1 MTISLIN
8 FISNLFIL
16 TVISVESYGD
26 RLNPGEELGDGYGI
40 NSPNGKYQAGLFQG
54 FFFVANT
61 VPGTNKWVKDSTP
74 IYQSRFVSK
83 GSRLVMQKDCNLVVY
98 ASSGNAVWSTR
109 TAYDQLYDDCR
120 TSFDQYCNRLYRSHI
135 IYAKENGCTLWM

>member
-26 RLNPGEELGDGYGI
+26 RLNPGEELRDGYAI

-98 ASSGNAVWSTR
+98 TTNGGAIWSTR
-109 TAYDQLYDDCR
+109 TDWSRLTGDCFI
-120 TSFDQYCNRLYRSHI
+120 SSNNFCDEKLFKYNRDY
-135 IYAKENGCTLWM
+135 GCTLVM